1 MAKALRVF
9 VLILLVLSI
18 AGLWLGIVLFRQ
30 REVVKGRTQKLE
42 RGMAEIAQKLAEPR
56 EPHIALIDQKVD
68 TEAIKDYEQMDGQ
81 IRLVQQ
87 MAATRLDQYF
97 QEGEDHRATKGEL
110 TRTKLEL
117 DNTIRQLNDTREQL
131 AAARREIAEK
141 DAEIARQRGRITDL
155 EGQVASLQ
163 ENVQRLEGEVAKL
176 KEDIREKEIEIARLE
191 DLINRDRPGGGE
203 VVRNVRPGL
212 TGEII
217 TVNPE
222 WNFVILN
229 IGSQDTLVPT
239 AEMLV
244 HRGDSLIGRVR
255 VRSVTENLAI
265 AEIIRDW
272 EILPPKEG
280 DRVLF

>member
-1 MAKALRVF
+1 MAKALRVL

-18 AGLWLGIVLFRQ
+18 ASLWLGIVLFRQ

-42 RGMAEIAQKLAEPR
+42 RGLAEIAQKLAAPK
-56 EPHIALIDQKVD
+56 EPHIVAIDRRVD
-68 TEAIKDYEQMDGQ
+68 PEILKDYAQMDGQ
-81 IRLVQQ
+81 ITLVGRI
-87 MAATRLDQYF
+87 AETRLEQYF

-131 AAARREIAEK
+131 AQARREIAEK
-141 DAEIARQRGRITDL
+141 EAEIARQRGRIGELERELAELNKTVGELRRQVADL
-155 EGQVASLQ
+155 EEKVHS
-163 ENVQRLEGEVAKL
+163 
-176 KEDIREKEIEIARLE
+176 KEIEIARLE
-191 DLINRDRPGGGE
+191 DLINRDRGGAAE
-203 VVRNVRPGL
+203 AVRAVKPGL
-212 TGEII
+212 SGEII
-217 TVNPE
+217 TVNPD

-229 IGSQDTLVPT
+229 IGSRDTLVPS

-244 HRGDSLIGRVR
+244 HRGDNLIGRVR

-272 EILPPKEG
+272 ELQPLREG